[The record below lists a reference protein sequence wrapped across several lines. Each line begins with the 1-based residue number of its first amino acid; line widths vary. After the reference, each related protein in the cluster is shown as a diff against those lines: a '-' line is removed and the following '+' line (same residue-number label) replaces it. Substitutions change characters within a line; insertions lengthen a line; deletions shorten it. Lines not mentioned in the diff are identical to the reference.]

1 MLAKGAAAMG
11 RTLELDDALT
21 FDEAETMLAAWRREW
36 QQMNM
41 RKQPALGTYD
51 SRAGLGDLSTLGNGG
66 GRH

>member
-21 FDEAETMLAAWRREW
+21 FDEAEAMLAAWRREW
-36 QQMNM
+36 QQANM
-41 RKQPALGTYD
+41 RKRPSPATPPEP
-51 SRAGLGDLSTLGNGG
+51 DLSTLGNGG

>member
-21 FDEAETMLAAWRREW
+21 FDEAAAMLAAWRREW
-36 QQMNM
+36 QQANM
-41 RKQPALGTYD
+41 RKRPATAAD
-51 SRAGLGDLSTLGNGG
+51 SGEHDLSTLGNGG

>member
-21 FDEAETMLAAWRREW
+21 FDEAEAMLAAWRREW
-36 QQMNM
+36 QQANM
-41 RKQPALGTYD
+41 RKRPATPATGEH
-51 SRAGLGDLSTLGNGG
+51 DLSTLGNGG